1 MEDVAKSR
9 CWPAS
14 IRVVDNVQF
23 KGAQA
28 LKEGFHSYLAQFIDG
43 VKMFYVQTIRGFDL
57 NQVAAVTMVFE
68 GTRQEVETQK
78 ANIFRLCAK
87 HNG

>member
-1 MEDVAKSR
+1 MGHEGNFGVITEAVIRVRPIPEVKEYQSAIFHNFEIGIKFMEDVAKSR

-28 LKEGFHSYLAQFIDG
+28 LKEGFHSYLA
-43 VKMFYVQTIRGFDL
+43 
-57 NQVAAVTMVFE
+57 
-68 GTRQEVETQK
+68 
-78 ANIFRLCAK
+78 
-87 HNG
+87 